1 MEFVAIVFLGM
12 WLYAIGSLVIL
23 PYKIVGMKRRSEDIR
38 TFLTRRR
45 LLFLGGLYL
54 ITAPLAGLVIFGIS
68 GAGIGGSNASGVSD
82 TLVVLGWLNLGTFLV
97 AGCFALGGACLWR
110 RS

>member
-1 MEFVAIVFLGM
+1 MNFVAIVFLGM
-12 WLYAIGSLVIL
+12 WLYAIGSLVTL
-23 PYKIVGMKRRSEDIR
+23 PCKIAGMKRRSEDIR

-54 ITAPLAGLVIFGIS
+54 ITAPLLGLVIFAVI
-68 GAGIGGSNASGVSD
+68 GAGISGSNASGVSD

-97 AGCFALGGACLWR
+97 AGCWALAGACLWR

>member
-54 ITAPLAGLVIFGIS
+54 ITAPLVGLFIIAISAAGIS
-68 GAGIGGSNASGVSD
+68 GSNASGVSD
-82 TLVVLGWLNLGTFLV
+82 TLVVFGWLNLWTFLV
-97 AGCFALGGACLWR
+97 ASCFALGGAYLWR